1 MLLRLPVENLGEC
14 DGLAA
19 SRGQVLLQH
28 EHEHE
33 HEHEHDVAFGGEV
46 CDILGVTTP

>member
-1 MLLRLPVENLGEC
+1 MLLRPPVENLGEC

-33 HEHEHDVAFGGEV
+33 HDVAFGGEV
-46 CDILGVTTP
+46 RDILGVTTP